1 MHLLSFGLLLALY
14 MLSTALDNGLVKTP
28 PMGWMTW
35 ERYRCNIDCKND
47 PDNCI
52 SENLIKAMADKMA
65 NGGWRELGYV
75 YLSIDDCWAKKQRD
89 PNGRLEPDPDRFPS
103 GIKALADYVHS
114 RGLKLGIY
122 SDMGNYTCGGYP
134 GTTLDTIKIDAD
146 TFASWEVDML
156 KFDGCYS
163 NDTEKAIGYP
173 KMSSALNA
181 TGRPI
186 LYSCSW
192 PAYEGGLPPKV
203 NYTLLGGICNM
214 WRNYDDIQDSWASVV
229 NIIQW
234 FAANQDALQPVAGPG
249 HWNDPD
255 MLITGDYGLSYEQS
269 KAQLAIWA
277 IMAAPLIMSNDL
289 RTISEEAKDLLQNRL
304 LIYINQDSLGIQGRQ
319 VMKAGCLSV
328 WKRQLV
334 NDQYAVAVLNTGND
348 GLPTPFSTSLGFLN
362 ITEYSA
368 GYKLYDVFNREYVGL
383 FKPISPINLKINPSG
398 VVMLF
403 IQPATVA
410 PQRSY
415 FGLL

>member
-1 MHLLSFGLLLALY
+1 MQPWFVYRKCSNRSCDMCIYFLVLFASVCLQVQIKREK
-14 MLSTALDNGLVKTP
+14 ALDIT
-28 PMGWMTW
+28 
-35 ERYRCNIDCKND
+35 
-47 PDNCI
+47 
-52 SENLIKAMADKMA
+52 SEHLIKAMADQMA
-65 NGGWRELGYV
+65 NEGWRELGYV
-75 YLSIDDCWAKKQRD
+75 YLSIDDCWTKKQRD

-134 GTTLDTIKIDAD
+134 GTTLDTIKTDAE
-146 TFASWEVDML
+146 TFSSWEVDML

-181 TGRPI
+181 TGRQI

-203 NYTLLGGICNM
+203 NYTQLGNICNM
-214 WRNYDDIQDSWASVV
+214 WRNYGDIQDSWASVLD
-229 NIIQW
+229 IIKW
-234 FAANQDALQPVAGPG
+234 YAVNQDVLQPTAGPG

-255 MLITGDYGLSYEQS
+255 MLITGDFGLSYEQS

-277 IMAAPLIMSNDL
+277 ILAAPLIMSNDL
-289 RTISEEAKDLLQNRL
+289 RTISQEAKDLLQNRL

-319 VMKAGCLSV
+319 IMKVDCLGV
-328 WKRQLV
+328 WKRELV
-334 NDQYAVAVLNTGND
+334 NGQYAIAVINMGDD
-348 GLPTPFSTSLGFLN
+348 GLPRPFTTSLGLLN
-362 ITEYSA
+362 VTQCPV
-368 GYKLYDVFNREYVGL
+368 GYKLYDVFDRNYLGL
-383 FKPISPINLKINPSG
+383 FNSETTFNLKINPSG

-403 IQPATVA
+403 IQPASVVNHMK
-410 PQRSY
+410 RHGSY
-415 FGLL
+415 FG

>member
-89 PNGRLEPDPDRFPS
+89 SNGKLEPDPDRFPS

-203 NYTLLGGICNM
+203 NYTLLGSICNM

-229 NIIQW
+229 KIIQW

-319 VMKAGCLSV
+319 VMKVGCLSV

-334 NDQYAVAVLNTGND
+334 NDQYAVAVLNTGDD
-348 GLPTPFSTSLGFLN
+348 GLPRPFSTSLGLLN

-368 GYKLYDVFNREYVGL
+368 GYKLYDVFNTEYVGL

-410 PQRSY
+410 PHRSY
-415 FGLL
+415 FGFL